1 MTVFKVQFLLLAASV
16 VAQAYVINER
26 VAAAVDNPDGNL
38 YLHRGDQ
45 GRVACIFT
53 SSEYYDVLI
62 EWDRWIGGHSGFGS
76 CSGKAASGRGWAV
89 KSWMIQSITTTI
101 GPPVPTTPTNSTSRW
116 FQSPNHTV
124 VFWDDYV
131 PMVYTWS
138 AGLTARYTT
147 SWDYSRGTT
156 MVNLSQVDQSVIM
169 PAAANWNAPCDVQL
183 AISTDV
189 LENRAQYVQTIFVAR
204 PGSYLYS
211 SGTLVTGGITD
222 LSLRVSNPR
231 LRTSATAA
239 ARECYGWS
247 SFQWTSDLP

>member
-1 MTVFKVQFLLLAASV
+1 MNVFKVIFLASV
-16 VAQAYVINER
+16 ASAVAQAHFVNER
-26 VAAAVDNPDGNL
+26 VAAAVDNPDGDS

-45 GRVACIFT
+45 GRVACIFA
-53 SSEYYDVLI
+53 SWEYYDVLI
-62 EWDRWIGGHSGFGS
+62 EWDRSIGGHSGFGT

-101 GPPVPTTPTNSTSRW
+101 GPAVPPSPTNSTSRW
-116 FQSPNHTV
+116 FRSPAYTA

-131 PMVYTWS
+131 PMVYTWNAS
-138 AGLTARYTT
+138 LTVRYTT
-147 SWDYSRGTT
+147 TWDYSRGTT
-156 MVNLSQVDQSVIM
+156 MVNLSQLDQSVMM

-183 AISTDV
+183 GISTDV
-189 LENRAQYVQTIFVAR
+189 LQDRGQYIQTIFVAR

-211 SGTLVTGGITD
+211 SGTLLTGGITD

-231 LRTSATAA
+231 LRTNVRAA

-247 SFQWTSDLP
+247 SFQWNSDLP